1 MGQLGAVGE
10 LVELRGVGGEAELG
24 GAGILSAAG
33 WSAAW
38 VSGWELRK
46 GAAACSNAGALGFR
60 PAAGEGETADPWGGL
75 GLRPGKTNVQW
86 GQQLVTVRC

>member
-1 MGQLGAVGE
+1 VGQLGAVGE

-60 PAAGEGETADPWGGL
+60 PAAGEGEKEDPCEG
-75 GLRPGKTNVQW
+75 V
-86 GQQLVTVRC
+86 